1 MHTREIPKPNW
12 GHYLQALGNHKAY
25 QPVRVQVESEE
36 LGAQP
41 LAEGLPLV
49 GISMEAKGS
58 HKDAI
63 EVTLG
68 SPGEGDF
75 THMIDQPAHL
85 WVEEDEAG
93 EVQTID
99 IEGAGRIKTLIFFG
113 PDVARRPAEA

>member
-25 QPVRVQVESEE
+25 QPVRVQVESED

-41 LAEGLPLV
+41 LADGLPLV
-49 GISMEAKGS
+49 GISIEAKGS

-63 EVTLG
+63 ELTLG

-75 THMIDQPAHL
+75 THMIDEPSHL
-85 WVEEDEAG
+85 WVEEDEGG
-93 EVQTID
+93 EVQAID
-99 IEGAGRIKTLIFFG
+99 IEGPGRVKTLIFFRTS
-113 PDVARRPAEA
+113 PTPSPKEA